1 MLATISAATG
11 DVERALSLASE
22 VMVSS
27 VKWTLPANTIKMFA
41 SISGVMLLG
50 SVCCPKAVM
59 RDCTCAFIFFFF
71 DAKVGE
77 QRGSRK
83 DNVRAR
89 VRTFL
94 LYLIRPGEGVG
105 DDALKF
111 LPDVLTKEIA

>member
-1 MLATISAATG
+1 MDFAGKYYQNVCKHFGG
-11 DVERALSLASE
+11 DAVGFGLLSQSCDEGLYLC
-22 VMVSS
+22 VHI
-27 VKWTLPANTIKMFA
+27 L
-41 SISGVMLLG
+41 
-50 SVCCPKAVM
+50 
-59 RDCTCAFIFFFF
+59 FF